1 MVKAKSKWVPL
12 KEDPAVDYE
21 QLVQQTGLSRLVVDL
36 LVDRG
41 YRTVET
47 INGFLHPQETDL
59 HNPFQMHDMKAGIE
73 RIKQAIVAGEK
84 IVVYGDYDVDG
95 LTSTAIMVE
104 TLEQLGANVEA
115 YIPDR
120 FKDGYGPNKAAY
132 DRLITAGA
140 QLIVTVDNGISGK
153 DVIADAMKRGV
164 DVVVTDHHE
173 LPEELPV
180 ASAVIHPR
188 HPAGQYPFGGLSGAG
203 VAFKVA
209 SALLE
214 EPPAELLDLVALGT
228 VADLVP
234 LVDENRALVTFGLAA
249 LRTTSR
255 PGLQALLKATNTSFT
270 EIDEETISYTLAP
283 CLNALGRMESAQEGV
298 ELLMTFDQERATALA
313 EHLTKL
319 NDQRKQL
326 VDQITTEAGE
336 YLAHKK
342 HSHAV
347 NVVWG
352 TDWHEGVLGIVASRL
367 VEQTGNPTVVLNY
380 DSERGEAK
388 GSGRSVAAYNLFT
401 ALDGHRDL
409 MTSFGGHHMACGLAC
424 TKEALQD
431 LQTVLDEEYSAQVT
445 RPEKP
450 ALTISGQLSAQ
461 QVTLNLINELAVL
474 APFGPENPK
483 PVFEI
488 TGATPPTISA
498 MGKNQEHLRVT
509 FQEARLN
516 AVAFSVGDT
525 IPLLK
530 QDRATLRLVGELSK
544 NVFRGRTAPQVMIK
558 DMMTTEAAETA
569 SGAIKVVDNRTHR
582 WGPELF
588 TTSGTYVCF
597 DEQLAHQLCT
607 HLPSRKDITVCSAT
621 TALKPAETLTVVD
634 CPATRA
640 QLKRVVQA
648 VQPVEVRILA
658 HHSAGRLSLPSR
670 AQFGKL
676 YKFARQHH
684 QVDVRHRIGEL
695 ATYLH
700 LPVTDLVFMIQVL
713 QDAGLVTVNAGL
725 MDAQSTDQTVDLTLQ
740 PRYKARADAVLLEHQ
755 LLDSSVSALTALVQE
770 LAGKAAQ

>member
-1 MVKAKSKWVPL
+1 MVEAKSKWVPL
-12 KEDPAVDYE
+12 QEDPTVNYE
-21 QLVQQTGLSRLVVDL
+21 QLVQQTGLSRLVIDL

-41 YRTVET
+41 YRTVEA

-59 HNPFQMHDMKAGIE
+59 HDPFQMHGMHAGVE

-104 TLEQLGANVEA
+104 TLEQLGANVEY

-132 DRLITAGA
+132 RRLIAAGA
-140 QLIVTVDNGISGK
+140 QLIVTVDNGVSGK
-153 DVIADAMKRGV
+153 EEIADAAQQGV

-173 LPEELPV
+173 LPEELPE
-180 ASAVIHPR
+180 ATAVIHPR
-188 HPAGQYPFGGLSGAG
+188 HPEGQYPFGGLSGAG

-214 EPPAELLDLVALGT
+214 EPPTELLDLVALGT

-249 LRTTSR
+249 LRSSAR
-255 PGLQALLKATNTSFT
+255 PGLQALLKATKTAP
-270 EIDEETISYTLAP
+270 EEVDEETISYTLAP
-283 CLNALGRMESAQEGV
+283 CLNALGRMEHAQVGV
-298 ELLMTFDQERATALA
+298 ELLTTFDQDRAMELA

-319 NDQRKQL
+319 NEQRKQL

-342 HSHAV
+342 HAHAV

-431 LQTVLDEEYSAQVT
+431 LQAVLDEEYSAQVT
-445 RPEKP
+445 QPEKST
-450 ALTISGQLSAQ
+450 LTISGQLSAQ
-461 QVTLNLINELAVL
+461 QVTLALIDELAVL

-488 TGATPPTISA
+488 TGGVPPEISA
-498 MGKNQEHLRVT
+498 MGRNQEHLRVT
-509 FQEARLN
+509 FQETRLN
-516 AVAFSVGDT
+516 AVAFSVGDV
-525 IPLLK
+525 IPRLK
-530 QDRATLRLVGELSK
+530 RERATLRLVGELSK
-544 NVFRGRTAPQVMIK
+544 NVFRGRVTPQVMIK
-558 DMMTTEAAETA
+558 DMMTTDVAGPVLGEV
-569 SGAIKVVDNRTHR
+569 KVVDDRTHR
-582 WGPELF
+582 WGPKLF
-588 TTSGTYVCF
+588 TTPGTYVCF
-597 DEQLAHQLCT
+597 DGQLATQLVA
-607 HLPSRKDITVCSAT
+607 HLPSRKDVTVCSAKTMRDST
-621 TALKPAETLTVVD
+621 TTLTIVD
-634 CPATRA
+634 CPSNRT
-640 QLKRVVQA
+640 QLQRVLQVAHPA
-648 VQPVEVRILA
+648 VVRFLG
-658 HHSAGRLSLPSR
+658 HHGTGRLGLPSR

-725 MDAQSTDQTVDLTLQ
+725 MDAQSTDQTVDLTVQ

-755 LLDSSVSALTALVQE
+755 LLDSSVSALTALVQK
-770 LAGKAAQ
+770 LAADAAQ

>member
-1 MVKAKSKWVPL
+1 MVEAKNKWVPL

-21 QLVQQTGLSRLVVDL
+21 QLVQQTGLSRLVIDL

-41 YRTVET
+41 YRTVEA
-47 INGFLHPQETDL
+47 IDGFLHPQETDL
-59 HNPFQMHDMKAGIE
+59 HDPFQMHGMRAGVE

-104 TLEQLGANVEA
+104 TLEQLGANVEY

-120 FKDGYGPNKAAY
+120 FKDGYGPNKTAY
-132 DRLITAGA
+132 RRLIAAGA
-140 QLIVTVDNGISGK
+140 QLIVTVDNGVSGK
-153 DVIADAMKRGV
+153 EEIADASQQGV

-173 LPEELPV
+173 LPEELPE
-180 ASAVIHPR
+180 AAAVIHPR
-188 HPAGQYPFGGLSGAG
+188 HLEGQYPFGGLSGAG

-234 LVDENRALVTFGLAA
+234 VVDENRALVAFGLAA
-249 LRTTSR
+249 LRSSAR
-255 PGLQALLKATNTSFT
+255 PGLQALLKATKIAPEEVN
-270 EIDEETISYTLAP
+270 EETISYTLAP
-283 CLNALGRMESAQEGV
+283 CLNALGRMERAQVGV
-298 ELLMTFDQERATALA
+298 ELLTTFDQDRAVELA

-319 NDQRKQL
+319 NEQRKQL

-336 YLAHKK
+336 YLVRKK
-342 HSHAV
+342 HAHAV

-352 TDWHEGVLGIVASRL
+352 TGWHEGVLGIVASRL

-431 LQTVLDEEYSAQVT
+431 LQAVLDEEYSTQVT
-445 RPEKP
+445 QPEKP
-450 ALTISGQLSAQ
+450 TLTISGQLSAQ
-461 QVTLNLINELAVL
+461 QVTLALIDELAVL

-488 TGATPPTISA
+488 TGGVPPEISA

-509 FQEARLN
+509 FQETRLN
-516 AVAFSVGDT
+516 AVAFSVGEV
-525 IPLLK
+525 IPRLK
-530 QDRATLRLVGELSK
+530 RERATLRLVGELSK
-544 NVFRGRTAPQVMIK
+544 NVFRGRTTPQVMIK
-558 DMMTTEAAETA
+558 DMMTTDAGKA
-569 SGAIKVVDNRTHR
+569 GAIEVVDDRVHQ
-582 WGPELF
+582 WGPKLF
-588 TTSGTYVCF
+588 TIPGTYVCF
-597 DEQLAHQLCT
+597 DERLATQLVA
-607 HLPSRKDITVCSAT
+607 HLPSRKDVTVCSAKTMRDST
-621 TALKPAETLTVVD
+621 TTLTVVD
-634 CPATRA
+634 CPPNRT
-640 QLKRVVQA
+640 QLQRVLQVAHPA
-648 VQPVEVRILA
+648 VVRFLG
-658 HHSAGRLSLPSR
+658 HHGTGRLGLPSR

-684 QVDVRHRIGEL
+684 QVDVRHRLGEL

-700 LPVTDLVFMIQVL
+700 LPENDLVFMIQVL
-713 QDAGLVTVNAGL
+713 RDAGLVTVNAGL
-725 MDAQSTDQTVDLTLQ
+725 MDAQVTTQTVDLTAQ
-740 PRYKARADAVLLEHQ
+740 PRYKVRADAVLLEHQ

-770 LAGKAAQ
+770 LAADAAQ

>member
-1 MVKAKSKWVPL
+1 MVEAKSKWVPL
-12 KEDPAVDYE
+12 REDPAVDYE
-21 QLVQQTGLSRLVVDL
+21 QLVQQTGLSRLVVTL

-41 YRTVET
+41 YRTPAA

-59 HNPFQMHDMKAGIE
+59 HDPFRMHDMQVGVE
-73 RIKQAIVAGEK
+73 RIKQAIVTGEK

-104 TLEQLGANVEA
+104 TLEQLGANVAA

-132 DRLITAGA
+132 DRLIAAGT
-140 QLIVTVDNGISGK
+140 QLIVTVDNGVSGK
-153 DVIADAMKRGV
+153 DVIADAMKQGV

-173 LPEELPV
+173 LPKELPA

-188 HPAGQYPFGGLSGAG
+188 HPEGQYPFGGLSGAG

-234 LVDENRALVTFGLAA
+234 LIDENRALVTFGLAA
-249 LRTTSR
+249 LRTTTR
-255 PGLQALLKATNTSFT
+255 PGLQALLRATETAS
-270 EIDEETISYTLAP
+270 EEVDEETISYTLAP
-283 CLNALGRMESAQEGV
+283 CLNALGRMEQAQVGV
-298 ELLMTFDQERATALA
+298 ELLTTFDQKRATALA

-336 YLAHKK
+336 YLARKK
-342 HSHAV
+342 HPHAV

-352 TDWHEGVLGIVASRL
+352 TNWHEGVLGIVASRL

-380 DSERGEAK
+380 DEARGEAK
-388 GSGRSVAAYNLFT
+388 GSGRSIAAYNLFT

-431 LQTVLDEEYSAQVT
+431 LQAVLDEEYSAQVT
-445 RPEKP
+445 QPKKP
-450 ALTISGQLSAQ
+450 PLTISGRLSAQ
-461 QVTLNLINELAVL
+461 QVTVTLIDELAVL

-483 PVFEI
+483 PVFEV
-488 TGATPPTISA
+488 TGVTPPTISA
-498 MGKNQEHLRVT
+498 MGKKQEHLRVT

-516 AVAFSVGDT
+516 AVAFSVGDV
-525 IPLLK
+525 IPRLK
-530 QDRATLRLVGELSK
+530 RERATLRIVGELSK
-544 NVFRGRTAPQVMIK
+544 NVFRGRVTPQVMIK
-558 DMMTTEAAETA
+558 DMMTTDGGKMP
-569 SGAIKVVDNRTHR
+569 SVAIKVIDNRIHR

-588 TTSGTYVCF
+588 TTPGTYVCF
-597 DEQLAHQLCT
+597 DERLANQLTA
-607 HLPSRKDITVCSAT
+607 HLPSRKGVTVCSANV
-621 TALKPAETLTVVD
+621 ALKPVETLTVVD
-634 CPATRA
+634 CPANRS
-640 QLKRVVQA
+640 QLQRVLRDAHPA
-648 VQPVEVRILA
+648 VVRIFA
-658 HHSAGRLSLPSR
+658 HHGARLGLPSR

-676 YKFARQHH
+676 YKFARQHC
-684 QVDVRHRIGEL
+684 QVDVRHRFGEL
-695 ATYLH
+695 ASYLH
-700 LPVTDLVFMIQVL
+700 LPGNDLMFMIQVL
-713 QDAGLVTVNAGL
+713 QDAGLVTVNTGL
-725 MDAQSTDQTVDLTLQ
+725 MDAQVPIQTVDLTTQ
-740 PRYKARADAVLLEHQ
+740 PRYQARADAVLLEHQ

-770 LAGKAAQ
+770 LAVKAAQ

>member
-1 MVKAKSKWVPL
+1 MVEAKSKWVPL
-12 KEDPAVDYE
+12 REDPAVDYE
-21 QLVQQTGLSRLVVDL
+21 QLVQQTGLSRLVVTL

-41 YRTVET
+41 YRTPAA
-47 INGFLHPQETDL
+47 INDFLHPQETDL
-59 HNPFQMHDMKAGIE
+59 HDPFRMHGMQAGVA

-132 DRLITAGA
+132 DRLIAAGA
-140 QLIVTVDNGISGK
+140 QLIVTVDNGVSGK
-153 DVIADAMKRGV
+153 DVIAATTKQGV

-173 LPEELPV
+173 LPRELPA

-188 HPAGQYPFGGLSGAG
+188 HPAGRYPFGGLSGAG

-234 LVDENRALVTFGLAA
+234 LIDENRALVTFGLTA
-249 LRTTSR
+249 LRTTTR
-255 PGLQALLKATNTSFT
+255 PGLQALLKATKTAPE

-283 CLNALGRMESAQEGV
+283 CLNALGRMEQAQVGV
-298 ELLMTFDQERATALA
+298 ELLTTFDQERATELA

-380 DSERGEAK
+380 DGTRGEAK

-424 TKEALQD
+424 TREALQD

-445 RPEKP
+445 QPEKSP
-450 ALTISGQLSAQ
+450 LTISGRLSAQ
-461 QVTLNLINELAVL
+461 QVTVNLIDELAVL
-474 APFGPENPK
+474 APFGPDNPK
-483 PVFEI
+483 PVFEV
-488 TGATPPTISA
+488 TGVTPPVISA
-498 MGKNQEHLRVT
+498 MGKKREHLRVT
-509 FQEARLN
+509 FQETQLN
-516 AVAFSVGDT
+516 AVAFSVGDV
-525 IPLLK
+525 IPQLK
-530 QDRATLRLVGELSK
+530 RKRATLRIVGELSK
-544 NVFRGRTAPQVMIK
+544 NVFWGRVTPQVMIK
-558 DMMTTEAAETA
+558 DMMTTDTDEA
-569 SGAIKVVDNRTHR
+569 SFGPIKVIDNRIHR
-582 WGPELF
+582 WGPKLF
-588 TTSGTYVCF
+588 TTPGTYVCF
-597 DEQLAHQLCT
+597 DERLANQLIA
-607 HLPSRKDITVCSAT
+607 HLPPRKNVTVCSAN
-621 TALKPAETLTVVD
+621 APLNPVRTLTVVD
-634 CPATRA
+634 CPPNRN
-640 QLKRVVQA
+640 QFQRVLREVCPA
-648 VQPVEVRILA
+648 VVRIFA
-658 HHSAGRLSLPSR
+658 HHGTARLGLPSR

-684 QVDVRHRIGEL
+684 QVDVRHRFGEL
-695 ATYLH
+695 AAYLH
-700 LPVTDLVFMIQVL
+700 LPENDLVFMVQVL
-713 QDAGLVTVNAGL
+713 QDAGLVTINAGL
-725 MDAQSTDQTVDLTLQ
+725 MDAQVPVQTVDLTVQ

-770 LAGKAAQ
+770 LAVKAAQ